1 MLFTISHVKASN
13 FIFFRI
19 QFVILFISLSIYN
32 FTEQILKIS
41 NQSKKDFGRMEQQR
55 RINVTPRVRSLIKRD
70 RMERAWRMFATQ
82 KITLFRLFQ
91 LATVLVSEY
100 VEMLL
105 YRNDFRFV
113 DCELL
118 SPNEMANDAEF
129 QGIS

>member
-1 MLFTISHVKASN
+1 
-13 FIFFRI
+13 
-19 QFVILFISLSIYN
+19 
-32 FTEQILKIS
+32 
-41 NQSKKDFGRMEQQR
+41 MEQQR